1 MGFLY
6 GKFNED
12 TTVKAEFIYEP
23 PQETTDTTFTI
34 LPDPKEVRLLSL
46 SCLLRLLFFYPANNM
61 GVLCTTHSCLLI
73 LCSSFEILSY
83 LMYKQCVLLQQVVEG
98 LASMLGLQKV
108 GWIFSHPAREKG

>member
-1 MGFLY
+1 MNVSVLYRVGFLY

-12 TTVKAEFIYEP
+12 TTVKVEFIYEP

-34 LPDPKEVRLLSL
+34 LPDPKEVRT
-46 SCLLRLLFFYPANNM
+46 LLRLLSFRSCQLQHVSSSCPAFVFAALM
-61 GVLCTTHSCLLI
+61 
-73 LCSSFEILSY
+73 LSY
-83 LMYKQCVLLQQVVEG
+83 LMYEQCVLLQQVVEG